1 MKNKGILVV
10 SFGTTY
16 KKSIEKTIAVVENKI
31 QEKYPDYV
39 VKRAFTSSMIIK
51 TIMARGE
58 AVSSVTQALGM
69 FLAQGVKEVYIQ
81 PTHIIAGDEYEKL
94 IKFAMNFRDKFE
106 VLKIGKPL
114 LYTIEDMFLVTDIIS
129 NNIEIEED
137 EALVFM
143 GHGTE
148 HPVNTVYA
156 AMDYIFKERG
166 CKNIFM
172 GTVESYPSLENVAKM
187 VKNSGYKKVVLS
199 PFMLVAGDH
208 ATNDMASDDEE
219 SWKTYFEANGMETRV
234 VMKGLGEYQG
244 IQDMYLEHINRY
256 LQI

>member
-1 MKNKGILVV
+1 MKTKAILVV

-16 KKSIEKTIAVVENKI
+16 KQSVEKTIAVVENKI
-31 QEKYPDYV
+31 EERYQDYV

-51 TIMARGE
+51 TMASRGE

-69 FLAQGVKEVYIQ
+69 LLTQGVTEVYIQ

-94 IKFAMNFRDKFE
+94 IKFAMNFRDRFE
-106 VLKIGKPL
+106 VLKIGKPF
-114 LYTIEDMFLVTDIIS
+114 LYTMEDMLLVADIVAK
-129 NNIEIEED
+129 NIKTAKD
-137 EALVFM
+137 EALVLM

-148 HPVNTVYA
+148 HPVNMAYA

-166 CKNIFM
+166 FKNIFM
-172 GTVESYPSLENVAKM
+172 GTVEAYPALENVAKM
-187 VKNSGYKKVVLS
+187 VKNCGYKKVVLS

-208 ATNDMASDDEE
+208 ATNDMAGEDED
-219 SWKTYFEANGMETRV
+219 SWKTYFESMGMETRV
-234 VMKGLGEYQG
+234 MMKGLGEYQD
-244 IQDMYLEHINRY
+244 IQEMYIEHIKRY

>member
-16 KKSIEKTIAVVENKI
+16 KESMEKTIAAVERKI
-31 QEKYPDYV
+31 EESYNNYA
-39 VKRAFTSSMIIK
+39 VKRAFTSSMVIK

-58 AVSSVTQALGM
+58 GINSVTQAMGI
-69 FLAQGVKEVYIQ
+69 FLAQGITEVYIQ

-94 IKFAMNFRDKFE
+94 IKFAMNFRDRFE
-106 VLKIGKPL
+106 VLKVGKPL
-114 LYTIEDMFLVTDIIS
+114 LYTMEDMFLVADIIS
-129 NNIEIEED
+129 KEIKINED
-137 EALVFM
+137 EALVLM
-143 GHGTE
+143 GHGTQ

-166 CKNIFM
+166 NRNIFM
-172 GTVESYPSLENVAKM
+172 GTVEAYPSLENVAKM

-208 ATNDMASDDEE
+208 ATNDMAGDEEE
-219 SWKTYFEANGMETRV
+219 SWKKYFESIGMETRI
-234 VMKGLGEYQG
+234 VMKGLGEYKG
-244 IQDMYLEHINRY
+244 IQEMYMEHISRY

>member
-16 KKSIEKTIAVVENKI
+16 KESLDKTIAAVERKI
-31 QEKYPDYV
+31 EERYNDYA

-51 TIMARGE
+51 TITARGE
-58 AVSSVTQALGM
+58 VINSVTQALGI
-69 FLAQGVKEVYIQ
+69 FLAQGITEVYIQ
-81 PTHIIAGDEYEKL
+81 PTHLIAGEEYEKL
-94 IKFAMNFRDKFE
+94 IKFAMNFRNRFE
-106 VLKIGKPL
+106 ILKVGKPL
-114 LYTIEDMFLVTDIIS
+114 LCTMEDMFLVADIVSKEI
-129 NNIEIEED
+129 NINED
-137 EALVFM
+137 EALVLM

-166 CKNIFM
+166 YKNIFM
-172 GTVESYPSLENVAKM
+172 GTVEAYPSIENVAKM
-187 VKNSGYKKVVLS
+187 VNNSGYKKVVLL

-208 ATNDMASDDEE
+208 ATNDMAGDDEE
-219 SWKTYFEANGMETRV
+219 SWKKYFESIGMETRI

-244 IQDMYLEHINRY
+244 IQDMYLKHISKY

>member
-10 SFGTTY
+10 SFGTTH
-16 KKSIEKTIAVVENKI
+16 KKSIEKTIAAVESKI
-31 QEKYPDYV
+31 EECYPDYV

-51 TIMARGE
+51 TMASRGE

-69 FLAQGVKEVYIQ
+69 LLAQGVTEVYIQ

-94 IKFAMNFRDKFE
+94 IKFAMNFRDRFE

-114 LYTIEDMFLVTDIIS
+114 LCTMDDMFLVADIVS
-129 NNIEIEED
+129 KNIEAQED

-172 GTVESYPSLENVAKM
+172 GTVEAYPSLENVAKM
-187 VKNSGYKKVVLS
+187 VKNSGYKKVALS

-219 SWKTYFEANGMETRV
+219 SWKTYFESMGMETRV
-234 VMKGLGEYQG
+234 IMKGLGEYLD
-244 IQDMYLEHINRY
+244 IQEMYLEHIKRY
-256 LQI
+256 LHI